1 MSINAA
7 NEKSLKRIQESTA
20 IWSDIRPAR
29 EVVPGMTERTVLH
42 AGPPVSWDQ
51 MCGPMRGAITGACIF
66 EGWASSPQEV
76 EQLAHNGELEFDSSH
91 HHHAIGPM
99 SGIITPSMEVN
110 VVINTAHSIET
121 YATLYMGIGKVL
133 RHGAFDD
140 EVIAKL
146 RWMNQELAPLL
157 SDALL
162 QAGGIDLKN
171 IVAQALQM
179 GDELHNR
186 NKASNCL
193 LLTALVPH
201 LIRVG
206 EQSKVLKAIDFID
219 KAGHFILNAVMAGS
233 KGMLDAGSNV
243 EDSTIVTAIARNGY
257 ETGIRVSGLGDRW
270 FTAPAPMIDG
280 VYFPGFGPEDANPD
294 MGDSAITETI
304 GLGSFSMA
312 GAPAVVEYIGGTA
325 QFALETT
332 LKMYEITAGEHETFK
347 LPPVNFRGVPLGVDI
362 RKVVETGIT
371 PVINTGI
378 ACRRPGVGQIGA
390 GLTAA
395 PMECFTAALE
405 AFTRRKET

>member
-1 MSINAA
+1 MNMEEA
-7 NEKSLKRIQESTA
+7 NQCCLEKIQSSTA
-20 IWSDIRPAR
+20 VWTDIRPAR
-29 EVVPGMTERTVLH
+29 EVVSGMDDYTVLH
-42 AGPPVSWDQ
+42 AGPPVAWDK
-51 MCGPMRGAITGACIF
+51 MCGPMRGSIIGACIF
-66 EGWASSPQEV
+66 EGWARTPEEV
-76 EQLAHNGELEFDSSH
+76 EKIAASGKLIFDSSH

-99 SGIITPSMEVN
+99 SGIITPSMEVS
-110 VVINTAHSIET
+110 VVKNDVHNLET

-140 EVIAKL
+140 EVMEKL
-146 RWMNQELAPLL
+146 RWMNFELAPLL
-157 SDALL
+157 KNTLAE
-162 QAGGIDLKN
+162 AGGIDLKN

-186 NKASNCL
+186 NRASNAL
-193 LLTALVPH
+193 LLNSLVQH
-201 LIRVG
+201 MIRVG
-206 EQSKVLKAIDFID
+206 PQDLVIRAIDFID

-233 KGMLDAGSNV
+233 KGMLDAGSHITN
-243 EDSTIVTAIARNGY
+243 STIVTAIARNGY

-325 QFALETT
+325 QFAMETS
-332 LKMYEITAGEHETFK
+332 LKMYEITVDEHQTYK
-347 LPPVNFRGVPLGVDI
+347 LPPLNFRGTPLGIDI

-395 PMECFTAALE
+395 PMECFSKALE
-405 AFTRRKET
+405 AFVQLRTE